1 MDEKDQSVESSIRIT
16 LRYTNPILREIEI
29 IISGL
34 RKNPFSFVG
43 ISILFFYAGIALLAP
58 ILAPPE
64 SGTDPYVLKI
74 RDDWKGSHGLGFVP
88 PPTPPSSD
96 HPFGTLEGYDI
107 YYACVWGTRTA
118 FSVGLEVTVFTVI
131 IGLFIGCLAGYFGGL
146 VDEILMRFTDIFF
159 GLPNLFFAILL
170 IVVTTPRAIGDTPL
184 NLYAALRL
192 NSIII
197 ALIVTGWP
205 TYARLI
211 RGEVVKIKNE
221 NYVEAA
227 KAAGCSHFR
236 ILMRHILPN
245 TISPIIAMASLNI
258 GGVILIESTLS
269 FLGIG
274 IPSGY
279 AAWAPLIAS
288 SRYYIISISSEY
300 AYTFLIPGVFLIF
313 FILGWTL
320 LGDTLRDIQD
330 PRKRRF

>member
-1 MDEKDQSVESSIRIT
+1 MGEDKTAESSVGSLT
-16 LRYTNPILREIEI
+16 RYANPILRELEI
-29 IISGL
+29 LWGAMKKS
-34 RKNPFSFVG
+34 PFSVVG
-43 ISILFFYAGIALLAP
+43 FIILFFYAGIALLAP

-64 SGTDPYVLKI
+64 PGTDPFVLKI
-74 RDDWKGSHGLGFVP
+74 RDDWKGEHGLGFVP
-88 PPTPPSSD
+88 PPTPPSAD

-107 YYACVWGTRTA
+107 YYACIWGTRTA
-118 FSVGLEVTVFTVI
+118 FNVGLNVTFFTVI

-146 VDEILMRFTDIFF
+146 LDEFLMRFTDLFF

-170 IVVTTPRAIGDTPL
+170 IVVTSPRAIGDVPL
-184 NLYAALRL
+184 SLYAALRL
-192 NSIII
+192 NSIVI

-236 ILMRHILPN
+236 ILVRHILPN
-245 TISPIIAMASLNI
+245 AISPTIAMASLNV
-258 GGVILIESTLS
+258 GGVILLESTLS

-288 SRYYIISISSEY
+288 SRHYIISVSSEY
-300 AYTFLIPGVFLIF
+300 AYTFLVPGVFLIF

-320 LGDTLRDIQD
+320 LGDTLRDMQD
-330 PRKRRF
+330 PRKRRI